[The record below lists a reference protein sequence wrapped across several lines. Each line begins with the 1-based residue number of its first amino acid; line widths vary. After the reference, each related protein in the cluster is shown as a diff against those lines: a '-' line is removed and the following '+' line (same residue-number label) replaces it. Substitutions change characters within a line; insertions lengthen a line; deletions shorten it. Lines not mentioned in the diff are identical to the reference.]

1 MRFDAQTLFFP
12 PLFLILVGMFSA
24 RFLILLF
31 VFFLG
36 WWFDCRAGC
45 TAVMAGWIGIEGVK
59 ENKEEKEEKEEGD
72 A

>member
-1 MRFDAQTLFFP
+1 M
-12 PLFLILVGMFSA
+12 VGMFSA
-24 RFLILLF
+24 RFLILCF
-31 VFFLG
+31 VFFWG

-59 ENKEEKEEKEEGD
+59 EDKEEKEEKEGD